1 MKNKK
6 KIIFIGSVILST
18 KFLETILKLKKLI
31 FVAGIISDSK
41 NKFIYIT

>member
-6 KIIFIGSVILST
+6 NYFYWERYFIHKIF
-18 KFLETILKLKKLI
+18 KTILKLKKLI

-41 NKFIYIT
+41 NKLTVIL